1 APDVLR
7 LQFGRSALR
16 GRRGVLTPR
25 CARPP
30 RVRRRLL
37 RCLPLPRSSD
47 AEAVEAPHPLEGRQ
61 SRPNFGEGQ
70 DVTTH
75 SDVLTR
81 LAALANSLKSL
92 TGRQATLKG
101 REAEA
106 LARAEI
112 V

>member
-1 APDVLR
+1 M
-7 LQFGRSALR
+7 
-16 GRRGVLTPR
+16 
-25 CARPP
+25 
-30 RVRRRLL
+30 
-37 RCLPLPRSSD
+37 
-47 AEAVEAPHPLEGRQ
+47 
-61 SRPNFGEGQ
+61 
-70 DVTTH
+70 TTH

-112 V
+112 VALAQCEDLDIGLAIVHLSQRSQDKIMKAVK